1 MTRAPKR
8 IDDDNLNESNNGV
21 DWYEKFEND
30 DYFSIIWGPRLQTVA
45 DTAYIIKDYFF
56 CHSPLL
62 IGRENPW
69 LREALLLFTITKNSK
84 RILHGSAISA
94 TSGLVVKNIF
104 SWYLLILLPVFYHSS
119 QTYTYVF
126 FIL

>member
-56 CHSPLL
+56 AIPRSS
-62 IGRENPW
+62 
-69 LREALLLFTITKNSK
+69 LREKIRDCAKPYYCLL
-84 RILHGSAISA
+84 
-94 TSGLVVKNIF
+94 
-104 SWYLLILLPVFYHSS
+104 
-119 QTYTYVF
+119 
-126 FIL
+126 